1 MAYVKTHNS
10 YTSGAAQS
18 TVTANEITLTFQGNA
33 LGRAQTASS
42 QIQYGTQGVYEI
54 GSIFPAEHVYTK
66 YEGRLTLERVMIKNQ
81 SLADLHIAP
90 LGSDVLKTGTI
101 DVVIKNRDDNNHIIA
116 AYLGCTAESYHME
129 VRANTMVSET
139 INMVYLKASLAK

>member
-18 TVTANEITLTFQGNA
+18 TVTANEIELTFQGNV

-54 GSIFPAEHVYTK
+54 GSIFAAEHVYTK
-66 YEGRLTLERVMIKNQ
+66 YEGRLTLERAISKQ
-81 SLADLHIAP
+81 WQWPSP
-90 LGSDVLKTGTI
+90 S
-101 DVVIKNRDDNNHIIA
+101 R
-116 AYLGCTAESYHME
+116 
-129 VRANTMVSET
+129 
-139 INMVYLKASLAK
+139 